1 MLFLI
6 KLKLIGLKNST
17 YNNRVNFR
25 KIMDI
30 REKITININNKT
42 LNINLILE
50 KINVKK

>member
-6 KLKLIGLKNST
+6 KLKLIGLKKST
-17 YNNRVNFR
+17 YNNKVNFR

-30 REKITININNKT
+30 IEKIIININNKT